1 MDVESTMLPLGT
13 KMPNFNL
20 LGTDEKIY
28 TNEMFNG
35 KVGSLVMFIC
45 NHCPFV
51 KHVNDEIVKLSNE
64 IMDKNIAV
72 IGINSNDSS
81 QEKYAEDSIEKMREY
96 GTNLGY
102 NFPYVVDEDQSA
114 AKNFTAQCT
123 PDFFLFDSES
133 TLVYRGQLDGSRPG
147 NDIPTDGVSLR
158 SAIDALLNNEE
169 PISEQLPS
177 MGCNI
182 KWKVGEEPDYFL
194 NVKN

>member
-20 LGTDEKIY
+20 LGIDEKIY

-35 KVGSLVMFIC
+35 KVGSLIMFIC

-96 GTNLGY
+96 ATNLAY

-114 AKNFTAQCT
+114 AKDFTAQCT

-147 NDIPTDGVSLR
+147 NDIPTDGESLR

>member
-51 KHVNDEIVKLSNE
+51 KHVNDEIVKLTNE
-64 IMDKNIAV
+64 IMEKNIAV

-81 QEKYAEDSIEKMREY
+81 QEKYAEDSIEKMKEY
-96 GTNLGY
+96 ATNLGY

-133 TLVYRGQLDGSRPG
+133 ALVYRGQLDGSRPG

-158 SAIDALLNNEE
+158 SAIDALLNSEE
-169 PISEQLPS
+169 PVSEQLPS

-194 NVKN
+194 SVKN

>member
-20 LGTDEKIY
+20 LGIDEKNY

-35 KVGSLVMFIC
+35 KMGSLVMFIC

-96 GTNLGY
+96 ANDLEY
-102 NFPYVVDEDQSA
+102 KFPYVVDEDQSA

-133 TLVYRGQLDGSRPG
+133 TLFYRGQLDGSRPG
-147 NDIPTDGVSLR
+147 NDIPTDGESLR

-194 NVKN
+194 NVRN

>member
-51 KHVNDEIVKLSNE
+51 KHVNDEIVKLTNE
-64 IMDKNIAV
+64 IMEKNIAV

-96 GTNLGY
+96 ANDLEY
-102 NFPYVVDEDQSA
+102 KFPYVVDEDQSA

-133 TLVYRGQLDGSRPG
+133 ALVYRGQLDGSRPG